1 MGGRAW
7 LRPIRWAA
15 VILGAT
21 SGLLAMALLSLAG
34 SIVVNLARGGDRVLL
49 GVVLAAVAVSV
60 LLSGY
65 VAARFGGGDAGPHGA
80 FAGLG
85 FFAVTTV
92 LLVIDGSTA
101 SPLSIFLF
109 GSLSLLLG
117 GFGGSLAGR
126 SR

>member
-1 MGGRAW
+1 M
-7 LRPIRWAA
+7 RPIRWAA

-34 SIVVNLARGGDRVLL
+34 SIVVNVLQGGDRVLL
-49 GVVLAAVAVSV
+49 GVVLAAVALSV

-65 VAARFGGGDAGPHGA
+65 VAARFGGSDPRPHGA

-92 LLVIDGSTA
+92 LLIIDGGTA